1 MSFYAQSLN
10 TWNNMCYSNLLTI
23 VVISWIRLP
32 IAYGFE
38 SHHHPC
44 HKDSLEDNPCF
55 SYSIKQ
61 VKMAEETVKR
71 VTGLNP
77 LFQSMSEIT
86 MGMPSFDISSET
98 SADAAVPVQDD
109 LKPQH
114 YYHNAPSSSQ
124 ASVQDH
130 RIQNGVVE
138 IQNVQPNAAEPNAA
152 GVGANKMGRT
162 VSMQRVAS
170 LEHLQ
175 KRIRG
180 ASGSSETQG
189 NGEP

>member
-1 MSFYAQSLN
+1 
-10 TWNNMCYSNLLTI
+10 
-23 VVISWIRLP
+23 
-32 IAYGFE
+32 
-38 SHHHPC
+38 
-44 HKDSLEDNPCF
+44 
-55 SYSIKQ
+55 
-61 VKMAEETVKR
+61 MAEETVKR

-86 MGMPSFDISSET
+86 TMVMPSFEGSPET

-109 LKPQH
+109 QNQQH

-124 ASVQDH
+124 ALVQDH
-130 RIQNGVVE
+130 RIQNGVME
-138 IQNVQPNAAEPNAA
+138 IQNVQPNAAESNVQPNAP
-152 GVGANKMGRT
+152 GVGSNKMGRT

-180 ASGSSETQG
+180 VSGSSETHG
-189 NGEP
+189 NGGQ